1 MSAIA
6 LAALFCVPVA
16 QVLDRILRAQ
26 RHDAHDIEFV
36 HALYSHVVR
45 SSAPAGG
52 ATAPPTA
59 RASAAIAAAI
69 DALDDAAREQV
80 RLATDRSIDG
90 SPVNAEINRAHD
102 AIAWIRLSAVVGI
115 GASRLRTSSECKG
128 LLDHHHHRRA

>member
-80 RLATDRSIDG
+80 RLPRKGAPRTEWLSGQRR
-90 SPVNAEINRAHD
+90 NRA
-102 AIAWIRLSAVVGI
+102 IQLQ
-115 GASRLRTSSECKG
+115 LRRDRC
-128 LLDHHHHRRA
+128 